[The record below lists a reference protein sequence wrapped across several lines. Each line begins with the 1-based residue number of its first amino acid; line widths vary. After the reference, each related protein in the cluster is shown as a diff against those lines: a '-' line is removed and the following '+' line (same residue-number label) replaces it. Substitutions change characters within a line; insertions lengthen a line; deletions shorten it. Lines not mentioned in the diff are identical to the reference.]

1 MIKTFKHKGLKL
13 FWESGN
19 TKQLPQDQIDKI
31 RRILDTLND
40 IKQVPQDLIP
50 FKNWGIHKL
59 KGNYVEYWSLIVK
72 ENWRI
77 IFRFDEEIVYDIN
90 LVDYH

>member
-13 FWESGN
+13 FWESGSA
-19 TKQLPQDQIDKI
+19 KQLPQDQIDKI

-40 IKQVPQDLIP
+40 VKQVPQDL
-50 FKNWGIHKL
+50 FAYKSWGIHKL
-59 KGNYVEYWSLIVK
+59 KGN
-72 ENWRI
+72 WRI
-77 IFRFDEEIVYDIN
+77 IFRFEEERVYDIN